1 MRRLLIAT
9 AAMSAVV
16 FVGRFS
22 MAAEESV
29 TGVLIDQACGAK
41 QMSKDDPE
49 KAASSHTKACA
60 TKDSCAESGYAVI
73 AGKKMWK
80 FDEKGNKLAKDFFAS
95 HDHTKVVVKGTE
107 KGDTIQVTS
116 IAEAPAK

>member
-29 TGVLIDQACGAK
+29 TGVLIDQTCGAK

-73 AGKKMWK
+73 SGKKMWK
-80 FDEKGNKLAKDFFAS
+80 FDEKGNKLAKDYFAN
-95 HDHTKVVVKGTE
+95 HDHTKVVVKGNE
-107 KGDTIQVTS
+107 RGDTLQVTWTITIS
-116 IAEAPAK
+116 